1 MAEFLNGSKAEKDIE
16 LRIVVQDEND
26 CAPVFNLTSTG
37 SVPELSAIGTGIIH
51 ETHEIAS
58 II

>member
-16 LRIVVQDEND
+16 LRIVVEDEND
-26 CAPVFNLTSTG
+26 CTPMFNLTTG
-37 SVPELSAIGTGIIH
+37 SVPELSPRGTGIIH
-51 ETHEIAS
+51 ETHEIAL